1 MKRLGIG
8 LLVALFSV
16 SSLNPIFAAIRSGTP
31 CPKLKMVANF
41 AGYKYTC
48 VRSGKKLIWSKG
60 IVISQT
66 QTSSQSPAPKP
77 VLEPERT
84 LPEKSIYRIAKLKT
98 YNAIRSAADS
108 GSAENISLVLHVG
121 ESFPTDL
128 KNLYLKQVDYASRLY
143 SSFFSK
149 KEIINIYLYTEKDA
163 SVIKADPNLNFNYSD
178 FDRWFKSWSEGKS
191 QEHNIGLASY
201 YLLRNSPPQGH
212 AGLAV
217 FSGASLNSIRL
228 YGIQVMPHEYWHIVQ
243 DYYMQSGRGV
253 KFSDQDSYDL
263 FFPPTFREGSA
274 NTISFALASNSF
286 EEYLKLYNDFVTSKK
301 TDLSMEIFKSLKNEQ
316 DVVKVL
322 ESIEVRSK
330 NPEAH
335 EASYLLGQLLYE
347 WVIAEYGFEGYRKLI
362 LNQLMGSNFED
373 NLKASLG
380 VEKSELY
387 KKAAGHIL
395 AAFNE

>member
-8 LLVALFSV
+8 LLVALFSA
-16 SSLNPIFAAIRSGTP
+16 SCLNPIFAAIRSGAP

-48 VRSGKKLIWSKG
+48 VKSGKKLIWSKG
-60 IVISQT
+60 VLISQT
-66 QTSSQSPAPKP
+66 PTTLQSPAPKTVP
-77 VLEPERT
+77 EPEKT
-84 LPEKSIYRIAKLKT
+84 IPEKSIYQKAKLKA
-98 YNAIRSAADS
+98 YNDLRNAADS
-108 GSAENISLVLHVG
+108 GSAENISLVLHIG
-121 ESFPTDL
+121 ESFPADL

-143 SSFFSK
+143 SDFFSK
-149 KEIINIYLYTEKDA
+149 KELINIYLYTEKDA
-163 SVIKADPNLNFNYSD
+163 SVIKADSNLNFNYSD
-178 FDRWFKSWSEGKS
+178 FDRWFKSWGEGKS

-217 FSGASLNSIRL
+217 FSGSNINSIRL

-263 FFPPTFREGSA
+263 FFPPTFREGST

-286 EEYLKLYNDFVTSKK
+286 EDYLKLYNEFVSSKK
-301 TDLSMEIFKSLKNEQ
+301 SDLNMEIFKSLKSEQ
-316 DVVKVL
+316 DVIKAL
-322 ESIEVRSK
+322 ESIEIRSK

-347 WVIAEYGFEGYRKLI
+347 WVISEYGFEGYRKLI
-362 LNQLMGSNFED
+362 LNQLVGSNFED
-373 NLKASLG
+373 NLKTSLG
-380 VEKSELY
+380 VTKSELY
-387 KKAAGHIL
+387 RKAAGHIL